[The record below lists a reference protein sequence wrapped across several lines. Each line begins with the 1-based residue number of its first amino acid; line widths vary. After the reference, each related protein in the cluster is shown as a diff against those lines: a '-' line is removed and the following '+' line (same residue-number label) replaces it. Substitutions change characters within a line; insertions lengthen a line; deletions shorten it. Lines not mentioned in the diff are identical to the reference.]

1 MTEILAREFVSS
13 DRAAWRAYLA
23 GRGDATLFHDLRW
36 ADAVECG
43 YGYQARR
50 LVAERGG
57 KIAGVLPL
65 IFVDAPLLGRAL
77 VSTAFSVGG
86 GILADDAAV
95 AHALGAKAFDL
106 GRALGVNYVE
116 LRGGARPG
124 APYIEKT
131 GVYST
136 FEKELPGSADAIKA
150 WLPRNRR
157 AEIKKALRIDEP
169 NENSFRTTSSVRDF
183 YKVYAPAVRNL
194 GTPVMPRKFLAALK
208 DNFGDDVDIGL
219 VEHEGE
225 PVAGLMSFWFRDR
238 VMPYYIGANRKARAI
253 RAYDYLYYK
262 LMRRATERG
271 VRVFDFG
278 RSKVGS
284 THHDTKTYWGFSPE
298 PVIYFVALVRAKS
311 LPNVNPANPKF
322 AGLSRLWRRLPLPVA
337 NALGPVLAR
346 NFP

>member
-1 MTEILAREFVSS
+1 MNEILVRDFVSS
-13 DRAAWRAYLA
+13 DRAAWRDYLA
-23 GRGDATLFHDLRW
+23 GRRDATLFHDLRW
-36 ADAVECG
+36 SDAVTGG
-43 YGYQARR
+43 YGFRARHF
-50 LVAERGG
+50 VAERGG
-57 KIAGVLPL
+57 KIAGILPL
-65 IFVDAPLLGRAL
+65 IFVDAPLLGKSL

-86 GILADDAAV
+86 GIIADDAMI
-95 AHALGAKAFDL
+95 AHALGAKAFEL

-116 LRGGARPG
+116 LRGGAHPG
-124 APYIEKT
+124 ALYVEKT
-131 GVYST
+131 GIYST
-136 FEKELPGSADAIKA
+136 FDKELPTSADAIKS

-169 NENSFRTTSSVRDF
+169 NENSFRTTSCVNDF

-208 DNFGDDVDIGL
+208 ANFGEDVDIGL
-219 VEHEGE
+219 VEHQGE

-238 VMPYYIGANRKARAI
+238 VMPYYIGADRKARDI

-271 VRVFDFG
+271 VGIFDFG

-284 THHDTKTYWGFSPE
+284 THHNTKTYWGFAPK
-298 PVIYFVALVRAKS
+298 PVVYYVGLVRATS
-311 LPNVNPANPKF
+311 LPNVNPSNQKF
-322 AGLSRLWRRLPLPVA
+322 TSFVEIWRRLPLPVA
-337 NALGPVLAR
+337 NALGPLLAR